1 MGNYIGFGNNSI
13 YLLFPLFL
21 SFSCLGNFYS
31 YSKMISTNLSRCQ
44 ILLLFCES
52 FSLILCG
59 IPEIISNKRSQNAS
73 IERITIIKPPKQ
85 NFGIDHLGGFS
96 AMVPDK
102 PQKNQ
107 FYHILLIAFL
117 HSLTEGLILLQ
128 RLYPIGLY
136 TDLIKILQVIIAGV
150 LSLFIFDYKLH
161 RHNIISIIM
170 SVFSVSITTLCNIL
184 YYPFQFDYRYC
195 IISISLILIYGSVE
209 VYEKWVMTYKFTSP
223 YTLLFFE
230 GFFSLIIKLIAAV
243 ILFFIPCKEGNL
255 CPGNNFINIIGFI
268 DAIKKDY
275 YSILFIVLYIVATAM
290 LHLFRTLTNK
300 TYTPT
305 HRVVADTLVLIYLF
319 IIERFSEEKFACWY
333 ISAKITAYVV
343 LLFSCLMYHEIIII
357 KVCKLSE
364 YSTMEIIKRSQNE
377 YDTIQKSSLIPPNDY
392 KEENDNTE
400 IDEE

>member
-1 MGNYIGFGNNSI
+1 MGNYIGFGNNSV

-21 SFSCLGNFYS
+21 SFSCLGNFMS
-31 YSKMISTNLSRCQ
+31 YSQMISNLKQYQ

-59 IPEIISNKRSQNAS
+59 IPEIISNKISENAS

-107 FYHILLIAFL
+107 FYHILFIAFL
-117 HSLTEGLILLQ
+117 HLLAEVLILFERQ
-128 RLYPIGLY
+128 YSIGIY
-136 TDLIKILQVIIAGV
+136 TDLIKILQVIFSGGMCF
-150 LSLFIFDYKLH
+150 FIFDYKLY

-184 YYPFQFDYRYC
+184 VYGFSFDYIYC
-195 IISISLILIYGSVE
+195 ILCILEILIYGSVE

-230 GFFSLIIKLIAAV
+230 GIFSLIMKLIASV
-243 ILFFIPCKEGNL
+243 ILFFIPCKEGDL
-255 CPGNNFINIIGFI
+255 CPGNNFINVIGFI
-268 DAIKKDY
+268 DTIKKNY
-275 YSILFIVLYIVATAM
+275 YSILFIALYIVATAV

-319 IIERFSEEKFACWY
+319 IIERFSEGKFAYWY

-364 YSTMEIIKRSQNE
+364 YSSKEIIRRSENE
-377 YDTIQKSSLIPPNDY
+377 YDAIQKSSLIPPNDY
-392 KEENDNTE
+392 KEENENSE
-400 IDEE
+400 IDVE